1 MENTPSLRRSW
12 YLSYGFTADTALRNV
27 KRSDDGKKSKR
38 VRPGGRGSDVRV
50 RAQCDARA
58 AAALSRPQ
66 RCADQWVVG
75 VGCRRFLNATKAPG
89 VRSGLDRSQ
98 HV

>member
-12 YLSYGFTADTALRNV
+12 NLSYGFTANTAVRNA
-27 KRSDDGKKSKR
+27 KRSDGGKKSKR
-38 VRPGGRGSDVRV
+38 VRPGGRGGDVRV

-58 AAALSRPQ
+58 AAALSKPQ
-66 RCADQWVVG
+66 HCADQWVVG
-75 VGCRRFLNATKAPG
+75 VWFRRLLNATKAAG